1 MNLAGRVGHQ
11 KRIRKLIR
19 MLSFSAG
26 IHIVVWEECYWRW
39 RTLNE
44 AINNMSTQGSTSAE
58 SADGGQNPS
67 LTQQARF
74 LSFGLPMQWFDVQ
87 ESQDSRF
94 QWYNLTLFLAA
105 LAGSCI
111 PKQDLSIL
119 AGIIPPKFLLD
130 KLRIIQS
137 PLPLVDDFVSS
148 LINLLVAGDMYIRDV
163 VREALG
169 SELSPR
175 LYGRL
180 IKNLES

>member
-1 MNLAGRVGHQ
+1 
-11 KRIRKLIR
+11 
-19 MLSFSAG
+19 
-26 IHIVVWEECYWRW
+26 
-39 RTLNE
+39 
-44 AINNMSTQGSTSAE
+44 MSSQGSTSVE
-58 SADGGQNPS
+58 SADGGPNLS

-74 LSFGLPMQWFDVQ
+74 LRFCSLVRWFDVQ
-87 ESQDSRF
+87 ESQDTRF

-119 AGIIPPKFLLD
+119 AGVIPPKFLLD
-130 KLRIIQS
+130 KLRVIQS

-175 LYGRL
+175 LYGGL